1 MEISLGFHFCLHWVD
16 LCSFLGPRPRGA
28 GELDEHRLSSLCAIM
43 ASQGVLSAFSQRI
56 QVAAASM
63 AVRMVARFMPNDP
76 ILRRKASMRAVA
88 VASTAVRVCAWTMVP
103 AVILGAQCLFVSAT
117 SMGMTVWA
125 RVLYDG
131 GVDTL
136 ESLEKLK
143 TKSTAVLS
151 NIYLSTVQKQTP
163 EGNAQTGR
171 RKINS
176 QPSLTEAN
184 LIIAMSEM
192 RRIAD
197 LEAERVKAAP
207 QQQEDAVS
215 MCDA

>member
-1 MEISLGFHFCLHWVD
+1 MARSTTRRIRVWCTRRF
-16 LCSFLGPRPRGA
+16 
-28 GELDEHRLSSLCAIM
+28 SS
-43 ASQGVLSAFSQRI
+43 
-56 QVAAASM
+56 
-63 AVRMVARFMPNDP
+63 
-76 ILRRKASMRAVA
+76 
-88 VASTAVRVCAWTMVP
+88 
-103 AVILGAQCLFVSAT
+103 
-117 SMGMTVWA
+117 
-125 RVLYDG
+125 
-131 GVDTL
+131 
-136 ESLEKLK
+136 